1 VCNSVTVKFT
11 EEQKWSATTQ
21 DVLEVYLDPSFW
33 TGLTDLSATSSPEVL
48 DIKRDSRT
56 AVVRLHYVLSVELPK
71 EASRFINPNDVAW
84 VEETTWSLSDMSA
97 EVRFLADQ
105 ASQLMKA
112 SASAGLA
119 QQGPD
124 AVRSIR
130 GDVKVHIPLLG
141 SRVEKVIVQGVQD
154 HLKEEAAAV
163 QDRLS

>member
-1 VCNSVTVKFT
+1 MCNSVTVRFT

-33 TGLTDLSATSSPEVL
+33 AGLTDLSATSSPEVL